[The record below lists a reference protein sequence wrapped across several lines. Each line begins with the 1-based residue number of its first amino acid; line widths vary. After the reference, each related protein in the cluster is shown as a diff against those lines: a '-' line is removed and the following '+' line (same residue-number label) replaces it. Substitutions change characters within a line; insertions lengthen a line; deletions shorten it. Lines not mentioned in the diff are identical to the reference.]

1 MIKMKNN
8 TIGEIIRDLR
18 KRHELSQ
25 EELAEGICSVV
36 SVSRIENGTQMP
48 SQTILEKLLQ
58 RLGTGTYE
66 ICNIFYKNE
75 KQQVFEE
82 TAEKVFSLISQG
94 NLSTAEEELLRI
106 KEEAKEEEHNWQYYI
121 LLEVSIEI
129 HRNNISEQL
138 LETLHK
144 ALRLTKP
151 RLDYSELRHELLT
164 IREANILSIIVVL
177 YFKLD
182 RVVEAIKLGEELMK
196 SLAAHKS
203 VLREYQIIKINLA
216 INLAQCMEKEGRYG
230 EALDYACKA
239 EEISFTATQHILL
252 PEIQFIK
259 AKIHHLKGED
269 ELCISILKAVVPY
282 MELIKKKSFADLV
295 RGYAREEF
303 DLRI

>member
-1 MIKMKNN
+1 M
-8 TIGEIIRDLR
+8 
-18 KRHELSQ
+18 
-25 EELAEGICSVV
+25 EGDDD
-36 SVSRIENGTQMP
+36 
-48 SQTILEKLLQ
+48 KD
-58 RLGTGTYE
+58 
-66 ICNIFYKNE
+66 E

-82 TAEKVFSLISQG
+82 AAAKVFSLISQG
-94 NLSTAEEELLRI
+94 NLSTAEEELLKI
-106 KEEAKEEEHNWQYYI
+106 KEEAKEEEQNWQYYL

-129 HRNNISEQL
+129 HRNNISKQL

-203 VLREYQIIKINLA
+203 GLHEYQIIKINLA
-216 INLAQCMEKEGRYG
+216 LNLAQCLEKEGRYG

-239 EEISFTATQHILL
+239 EEISFTTTQHILL

-295 RGYAREEF
+295 RRYAREEF
-303 DLRI
+303 DLKI